1 MEFIVIIIVML
12 GIGFALYAFLSS
24 SGEVKNKN
32 QRENS
37 IYELKQQVISQ
48 NVKLQKLEFE
58 RAGQVTET
66 EKMKK
71 ELEAAKSELGEARA
85 NESAM
90 REDLQRMRLL
100 EDNNKSSLDLFKA
113 ENESLKEKLMER
125 ENEAKRLNDE
135 VKSLNEKLKTHPAP
149 RHKKENN
156 TTESIHP
163 NNSSVATP
171 KDAEPNIQN
180 KNDKEDIKSVNPGL

>member
-1 MEFIVIIIVML
+1 MEFAVIIIVML
-12 GIGFALYAFLSS
+12 GIGFTLYAFLSS

-58 RAGQVTET
+58 HAGQVTET

-71 ELEAAKSELGEARA
+71 GLEAAKSELEEAHA

-100 EDNNKSSLDLFKA
+100 EDDNKSGLDLLKA

-135 VKSLNEKLKTHPAP
+135 VKSLNEKLKAHPAP
-149 RHKKENN
+149 KHKKEDN

-163 NNSSVATP
+163 NNLSVATP
-171 KDAEPNIQN
+171 KDAQPNIQN
-180 KNDKEDIKSVNPGL
+180 KNDKEDIKSISPGL